1 MLCHRS
7 PFLSLKLSP
16 TLQSQAQ
23 DSWQAVPREVTRCCH
38 RALMH
43 FCTSKPAV
51 FCLHDMQIHTFVW
64 VDNFHK
70 RFPVITH
77 KVWHFRTRSCPVSA
91 PEFFFIIIFLEDP
104 RMAPTAHPDNNTT
117 QTAPAHLKAKQHFM
131 ENKKSQILALC
142 SWIFLIREAH
152 AKHF

>member
-91 PEFFFIIIFLEDP
+91 PEFFFFYYFSGGPQDGTHSPP
-104 RMAPTAHPDNNTT
+104 RQQHNPNSSSTPQS
-117 QTAPAHLKAKQHFM
+117 QTALHGKQ
-131 ENKKSQILALC
+131 KKPNFSSVLLDF
-142 SWIFLIREAH
+142 SD
-152 AKHF
+152 